1 MSSQLKIVLVE
12 DEPSLVSL
20 YSVGLQ
26 SIGEVLTATNKVDA
40 LVLLQK
46 LMTEQTK
53 PDVVLLDLILPDG
66 KTEALKFNDRVGFE
80 VLQWLRQQKLF
91 ELVPVIVMTNL
102 DSAEDRKMS
111 EELGANGY
119 IVKSNV
125 VPKQIIEEIKALVV

>member
-26 SIGEVLTATNKVDA
+26 SVGQVVSATNKLDA

-46 LMTEQTK
+46 LMDEQTK
-53 PDVVLLDLILPDG
+53 LDVILLDLILPG
-66 KTEALKFNDRVGFE
+66 AKTDALIFSDRVGFE
-80 VLQWLRQQKLF
+80 VLHWLRQQKWY

-102 DSAEDRKMS
+102 DSTEDRTMA
-111 EELGANGY
+111 EQLGANGY

-125 VPKQIIEEIKALVV
+125 VPKQIVEAIKAVV